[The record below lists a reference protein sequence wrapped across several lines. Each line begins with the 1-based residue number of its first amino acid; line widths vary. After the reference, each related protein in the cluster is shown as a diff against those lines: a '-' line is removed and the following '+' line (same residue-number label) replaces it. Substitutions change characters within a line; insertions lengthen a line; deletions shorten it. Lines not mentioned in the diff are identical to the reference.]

1 MAVTAWRKGLG
12 WGMAACALAGALP
25 AMAEGSGAAARHP
38 VTIDDV
44 MALRSLSGLEC
55 ARDGKQAVYA
65 VGEADLKADKRR
77 SALWLAD
84 LAGGAPLQLTS
95 SEDSASAPSFS
106 PDGKTIAF
114 LSKRGKDKLAQIWLL
129 DRRGGE
135 ALKLT
140 DVKGDIADFRW
151 SPDSKT
157 LLLMISDPAPE
168 PPKDDPER
176 PLPVVVNDVKFKQDG
191 VGFITADAHDHL
203 ALFDVA
209 ARTETRLTAS
219 DSFDVTTAEWSPD
232 GKSIAYIADH
242 TIDLSGLGA
251 QWLHVIEARAGAAP
265 KLVAKLNGAPGQT
278 LVWSA
283 DGAKITHLVGP
294 GGKVDQYGQ
303 PHLAETVIAS
313 GATRIL
319 PATAGI
325 FVSAPVDLGA
335 GQIGVVLAEDRHEVP
350 AVVDAKGALRRL
362 NDGTL
367 SVLAQCGSPAP
378 GAARAVVAS
387 GDGTPAEL
395 YALDAKGGLKVL
407 TSHNKALADRV
418 AWPKVEDYAA
428 TAKDGNEVHGMLL
441 RPAGAAS
448 GAKVPTMLW
457 IHGGPNAQDIHA
469 VDGYSMIADLLAAQG
484 YAVLMPNYR
493 GSSGRG
499 DAYAAAIAA
508 DWGQKDVADLHASL
522 DWAVAQGFADPARL
536 GAGGWSYGGILTDF
550 LIVRDNRLKA
560 AFSGAGEGNIFAL
573 FGVDQYVQ
581 QYTQE
586 LGTPWKQPDLWMRLS
601 EPLLHADRIK
611 TPTLFMGGMADDNVP
626 LIGGQQLYQALKITG
641 VPTRLVGYPEQNHGI
656 ARPSFQRDRL
666 ERIVDWFKQHLK

>member
-1 MAVTAWRKGLG
+1 MAVTGWRKSLG
-12 WGMAACALAGALP
+12 WGIAICALAGALP
-25 AMAEGSGAAARHP
+25 AMAEGTTAPARHP
-38 VTIDDV
+38 VTIDDIL
-44 MALRSLSGLEC
+44 ALRSLSGLDC
-55 ARDGKQAVYA
+55 AHDGKQAVYA

-77 SALWLAD
+77 SALWLVD

-95 SEDSASAPSFS
+95 GEDRASAPAFS
-106 PDGKTIAF
+106 PDGKSIAF
-114 LSKRGKDKLAQIWLL
+114 LSKRGKDKRAQIWLF

-135 ALKLT
+135 ARKLT
-140 DVKGDIADFRW
+140 DVKGDIAGFRW
-151 SPDSKT
+151 SPDAKT

-168 PPKDDPER
+168 PPKDDEER
-176 PLPVVVNDVKFKQDG
+176 PLPVVVDDVKFKQDG
-191 VGFITADAHDHL
+191 VGFITADAHVHL

-209 ARTETRLTAS
+209 AKTETRLTAS

-232 GKSIAYIADH
+232 GKSVAYIADH
-242 TIDLSGLGA
+242 SVDLSGLGA
-251 QWLHVIEARAGAAP
+251 QWLTVIEARAGAAP
-265 KLVAKLNGAPGQT
+265 KVVAKLNGAPGQT
-278 LVWSA
+278 LIWSA
-283 DGAKITHLVGP
+283 DGTKITHLVGP
-294 GGKVDQYGQ
+294 GGKADQYGQ
-303 PHLAETVIAS
+303 PHLAETLVAS

-325 FVSAPVDLGA
+325 FVSSPVDLGA

-362 NDGTL
+362 NDGTV
-367 SVLAQCGSPAP
+367 SVLAQCGSAVP
-378 GAARAVVAS
+378 GAPRAVVAS
-387 GDGTPAEL
+387 GDGKPAEV
-395 YALDAKGGLKVL
+395 YAIDGKGALKPL
-407 TSHNKALADRV
+407 TSHNKAVADRV
-418 AWPKVEDYAA
+418 AWGKVEDYSAI
-428 TAKDGNEVHGMLL
+428 AKDGNEVHGLLL
-441 RPAGAAS
+441 RPAGLAA
-448 GAKVPTMLW
+448 GARVPTLLW

-508 DWGQKDVADLHASL
+508 DWGQKEVADLHATL

-586 LGTPWKQPDLWMRLS
+586 LGAPWKEPDLWMRLS

-641 VPTRLVGYPEQNHGI
+641 VPTRLVGYPDENHGI

-666 ERIVDWFKQHLK
+666 ERIVDWFKQYLN

>member
-1 MAVTAWRKGLG
+1 MAVKAWRKGLG
-12 WGMAACALAGALP
+12 WGMAACTLVAALP
-25 AMAEGSGAAARHP
+25 AMAEGEAAPARHP
-38 VTIDDV
+38 VTIDDI
-44 MALRSLSGLEC
+44 MALRSLSGLDC
-55 ARDGKQAVYA
+55 AHDGKQAVYV
-65 VGEADLKADKRR
+65 VGEADLKTDKRR
-77 SALWLAD
+77 NALWLAD
-84 LAGGAPLQLTS
+84 LAGGAPLQLTTG
-95 SEDSASAPSFS
+95 EDSASAPSFS
-106 PDGKTIAF
+106 PDGKSIAF
-114 LSKRGKDKLAQIWLL
+114 LSKRGKDKRAQIWLL

-135 ALKLT
+135 AKNLT
-140 DVKGDIADFRW
+140 DGKGHIAGFRW

-168 PPKDDPER
+168 PPKDDEDR
-176 PLPVVVNDVKFKQDG
+176 PLPVVVDDVKFKQDG
-191 VGFITADAHDHL
+191 VGFITAETHTHL

-209 ARTETRLTAS
+209 AKTETRLTAS
-219 DSFDVTTAEWSPD
+219 DAFDVITAEWAPD
-232 GKSIAYIADH
+232 GKSIAYVADH
-242 TIDLSGLGA
+242 SVDFTDLGGH
-251 QWLHVIEARAGAAP
+251 WLTVVEAKAGAAP
-265 KLVAKLNGAPGQT
+265 KLVAKLHGAPGQT
-278 LVWSA
+278 LIWSA
-283 DGAKITHLVGP
+283 DGKKITHLVGP
-294 GGKVDQYGQ
+294 GGKADQYGQ
-303 PHLAETVIAS
+303 PHLAETAVDT

-319 PATAGI
+319 PATSGA
-325 FVSAPVDLGA
+325 FVSSPVDLGA
-335 GQIGVVLAEDRHEVP
+335 GQVGVVLAEDRHEVP
-350 AVVDAKGALRRL
+350 AVVDAKGTLRRL
-362 NDGTL
+362 NDGTV

-378 GAARAVVAS
+378 GAPRAVIAS
-387 GDGTPAEL
+387 GDGKPSEI
-395 YALDAKGGLKVL
+395 YALDAKGGLKLL
-407 TSHNKALADRV
+407 TSHNKAVADRV
-418 AWPKVEDYAA
+418 AWGKVEDYAA
-428 TAKDGNEVHGMLL
+428 IAKDGNEVHGLLL
-441 RPAGAAS
+441 RPTGVAAGT
-448 GAKVPTMLW
+448 KVPTLLW

-508 DWGQKDVADLHASL
+508 DWGQKEVADLHASL

-586 LGTPWKQPDLWMRLS
+586 LGAPWKEPELWMRLS

-611 TPTLFMGGMADDNVP
+611 TPTLFMGGIADDNVP

-641 VPTRLVGYPEQNHGI
+641 VPTRLVGYPDENHGI

-666 ERIVDWFKQHLK
+666 ERIVDWFKNHLN